1 MLYAIA
7 VLHLEDD
14 AIAALVDPASAEQAV
29 WDACEAWGRGHAA
42 TTQRVR
48 AISPAGEGMSS
59 AMAAVVPPYCGG
71 KIYAT
76 AGGRFT
82 FVNVLF
88 STDGAP
94 LATLD
99 GDAITR
105 LRTPAASSLAI
116 RHLAPAKV
124 TTAVV
129 IRLEEHT
136 SELQSLMRNSY
147 AVFCFNKKT
156 QD

>member
-1 MLYAIA
+1 
-7 VLHLEDD
+7 
-14 AIAALVDPASAEQAV
+14 
-29 WDACEAWGRGHAA
+29 
-42 TTQRVR
+42 
-48 AISPAGEGMSS
+48 MSS

-105 LRTPAASSLAI
+105 LRTPAASSLATP
-116 RHLAPAKV
+116 HLAPATV
-124 TTAVV
+124 TPAAVLGSGV
-129 IRLEEHT
+129 QGGSDVEM
-136 SELQSLMRNSY
+136 LMRALTDHTGLRPCRRPGPSGPP
-147 AVFCFNKKT
+147 ARVERPPPAR
-156 QD
+156 